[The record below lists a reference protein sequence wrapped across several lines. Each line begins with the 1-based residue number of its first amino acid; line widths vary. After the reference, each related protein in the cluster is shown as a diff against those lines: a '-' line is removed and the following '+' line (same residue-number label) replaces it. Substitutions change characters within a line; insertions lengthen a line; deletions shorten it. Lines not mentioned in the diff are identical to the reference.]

1 MINIYYNL
9 FQVLFII
16 FIIFI
21 LSLIIKLILNTMS
34 SVSFGSN
41 VIKPNIKPI
50 ILLLDLDRTM
60 IGDIMPQSEEFY
72 IINDINNE
80 LKTLDKKTISFNFKR
95 LQNELRENIIRPYLL
110 KFLNLAR
117 SYNNVEIFVYTAS
130 HDEWAKIIIPQ
141 IEKAINFNT
150 DKIKFKFNRPLLTRN
165 NILIKNNNFK
175 KSIEHIKPI
184 IFKSIK
190 KKYGLKS
197 IEELKYIMLF
207 DDTKNILLE
216 SKYQIRVPNYNYL
229 YQIDYL
235 RSLQENIIN
244 KYYILIER
252 RLNLQHS
259 SNLIQFKSKY
269 YNFLKMRTQYSYT
282 NNKKYNS
289 DIYWKKVYKVFKY
302 NIKNTTFSK
311 LISLLR
317 NI

>member
-1 MINIYYNL
+1 
-9 FQVLFII
+9 
-16 FIIFI
+16 
-21 LSLIIKLILNTMS
+21 
-34 SVSFGSN
+34 
-41 VIKPNIKPI
+41 
-50 ILLLDLDRTM
+50 
-60 IGDIMPQSEEFY
+60 
-72 IINDINNE
+72 
-80 LKTLDKKTISFNFKR
+80 
-95 LQNELRENIIRPYLL
+95 
-110 KFLNLAR
+110 
-117 SYNNVEIFVYTAS
+117 
-130 HDEWAKIIIPQ
+130 
-141 IEKAINFNT
+141 
-150 DKIKFKFNRPLLTRN
+150 
-165 NILIKNNNFK
+165 
-175 KSIEHIKPI
+175 
-184 IFKSIK
+184 
-190 KKYGLKS
+190 
-197 IEELKYIMLF
+197 MLF

-289 DIYWKKVYKVFKY
+289 DIYWKKVYKVFKN

>member
-244 KYYILIER
+244 IYYILIER

>member
-1 MINIYYNL
+1 
-9 FQVLFII
+9 
-16 FIIFI
+16 
-21 LSLIIKLILNTMS
+21 MS

-95 LQNELRENIIRPYLL
+95 LQNELREHIIRPYLL